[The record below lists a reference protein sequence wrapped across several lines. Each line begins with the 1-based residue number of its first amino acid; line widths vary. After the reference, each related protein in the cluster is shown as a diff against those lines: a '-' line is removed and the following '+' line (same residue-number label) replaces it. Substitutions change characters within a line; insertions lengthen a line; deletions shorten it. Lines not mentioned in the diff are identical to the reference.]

1 MRQNYISITSRASP
15 DHNDT
20 LTEYFING
28 LPISPCN
35 WQKDLGIL
43 ISSDL
48 SWSHHISRITSKAYK
63 ILGLL
68 RRMFASSN
76 NVTTKKKLYLSL
88 VRSQLIYG
96 SLIWRPL
103 LQRDINT
110 IEHIQRRATKYI
122 LNRDTSD
129 YRSRLIILNLLP
141 LSMLLELS
149 DICFFVKSFKLHES
163 PDQSFTEYDPQ
174 TRLLQPE
181 SGIHYHPLIWVY
193 LL

>member
-1 MRQNYISITSRASP
+1 MLSIISRASP
-15 DHNDT
+15 DHDNT
-20 LTEYFING
+20 FIEYFING

-35 WQKDLGIL
+35 QQKDLGIL

-68 RRMFASSN
+68 RRTFTSSI
-76 NVTTKKKLYLSL
+76 TTKKKLYLSL

-103 LQRDINT
+103 LQRDTNT
-110 IEHIQRRATKYI
+110 IEYIQRRATKYM
-122 LNRDTSD
+122 LNDYTSD
-129 YRSRLIILNLLP
+129 YRSRLIILNLLS

-149 DICFFVKSFKLHES
+149 DICFFMRPFKLRES
-163 PDQSFTEYDPQ
+163 PNQSFNISLTTSPSAR
-174 TRLLQPE
+174 TTPGLVP
-181 SGIHYHPLIWVY
+181 STN
-193 LL
+193 